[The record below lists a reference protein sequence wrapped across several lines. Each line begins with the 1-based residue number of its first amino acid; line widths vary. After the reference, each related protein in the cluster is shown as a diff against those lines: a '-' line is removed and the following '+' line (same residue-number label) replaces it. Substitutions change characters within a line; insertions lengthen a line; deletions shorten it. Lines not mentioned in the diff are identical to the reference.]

1 MKIRGRHLHTQC
13 QPPNLQTSCP
23 LWTWKALFP
32 AHQEVDLLA
41 DGQCECASHC
51 EQSHG
56 EFQHVPGC
64 QASSPSNGSTN
75 PATGRRLSSW
85 HCRRTLCFFLRFRN
99 IPVFLESC
107 IHEETDTTFSANC
120 PFFGSQMNRFCFSLL
135 QLLSLL
141 GPGRVQLLLQELCW
155 GFPYRNSPVLPL
167 LPFALIAAVAD
178 MFRLLSVVYIPA
190 CVVGLL
196 MTCFK
201 YYPIAV
207 MVH

>member
-1 MKIRGRHLHTQC
+1 MAPLQNSLLLPQVQKHTCLSGVLHPRGDR
-13 QPPNLQTSCP
+13 
-23 LWTWKALFP
+23 
-32 AHQEVDLLA
+32 
-41 DGQCECASHC
+41 
-51 EQSHG
+51 
-56 EFQHVPGC
+56 
-64 QASSPSNGSTN
+64 
-75 PATGRRLSSW
+75 
-85 HCRRTLCFFLRFRN
+85 RN
-99 IPVFLESC
+99 IFCKLS
-107 IHEETDTTFSANC
+107 
-120 PFFGSQMNRFCFSLL
+120 FFGSQMNRFCFSLL

-167 LPFALIAAVAD
+167 LPFALIAAVAG

>member
-23 LWTWKALFP
+23 LWTWKALFS

-41 DGQCECASHC
+41 DGQCERASHC

-85 HCRRTLCFFLRFRN
+85 HRRRTLCFFLRFRN

-120 PFFGSQMNRFCFSLL
+120 PFLGHKWTDFVSLSYSCSPCSALDGFSSCSRSCAGAFPTEIAPFSHCF
-135 QLLSLL
+135 
-141 GPGRVQLLLQELCW
+141 
-155 GFPYRNSPVLPL
+155 PL
-167 LPFALIAAVAD
+167 LW
-178 MFRLLSVVYIPA
+178 
-190 CVVGLL
+190 
-196 MTCFK
+196 
-201 YYPIAV
+201 
-207 MVH
+207 